1 MISFTRKTARKGRGK
16 GCILNGEVSVSP
28 TKKVTFE
35 QSLEG
40 RKRISDVDIW
50 EKEEQVVQRS
60 WGHFVLPSSQKG
72 QEMGVPEPECP

>member
-1 MISFTRKTARKGRGK
+1 MRKTEWKGRGK
-16 GCILNGEVSVSP
+16 GCILNGEISISP
-28 TKKVTFE
+28 TKKVTVE

-50 EKEEQVVQRS
+50 EEEGQVVQRS
-60 WGHFVLPSSQKG
+60 WGCFVLPNSQKG